1 MKSFSS
7 VLFLWLSR
15 EAETEAFSLDF
26 KTQFYG
32 VNKLA
37 SDLGRR
43 SFLTSQKWPRFLW
56 PGLVTGCVG
65 VSSRNKPHS
74 SPSYRITLG
83 FVSHGSPGEGHS
95 QGDAASSSCHTTTDS
110 FPCRKAVKLT
120 WNKPSLA
127 IPIC

>member
-26 KTQFYG
+26 KTQFYD

-43 SFLTSQKWPRFLW
+43 SFLTSQKWPHFLW
-56 PGLVTGCVG
+56 PGLVPGCVG
-65 VSSRNKPHS
+65 VSSKNKPQLLHPVTRS
-74 SPSYRITLG
+74 PWALSLMAALERGTARGMQPPPSATPPLTPSPSG
-83 FVSHGSPGEGHS
+83 
-95 QGDAASSSCHTTTDS
+95 
-110 FPCRKAVKLT
+110 KLL
-120 WNKPSLA
+120 NLHEINPA
-127 IPIC
+127 